1 MAKEGIEA
9 MESTSE
15 FVAKVHATQAKQK
28 KNQVRYGKGKASQK
42 LQNVQHTNNP

>member
-1 MAKEGIEA
+1 

-15 FVAKVHATQAKQK
+15 FVAKVHDTQAKQR
-28 KNQVRYGKGKASQK
+28 KNKNYGKGKPSQK